1 MFPESHISRNVLAFL
16 FIPAVQQA
24 ITSAYNS
31 LSPHSPT
38 PLPPLL
44 LLPISA
50 RHASSSSIPQSN
62 DLYQT
67 NIPPSQQ
74 PPARMQ
80 YPSTIYHDRINEYAL
95 QAPLAYLSGT
105 AKGAFNTLSRR
116 RTSRRRRHASR
127 RRSSHSSVM
136 RSCYS
141 TLRVSQPSSVG

>member
-44 LLPISA
+44 PISA

-62 DLYQT
+62 NLYQT

-74 PPARMQ
+74 PPTRIQ

-95 QAPLAYLSGT
+95 HAPLAYLSGT
-105 AKGAFNTLSRR
+105 AKGAFNALSRR
-116 RTSRRRRHASR
+116 RTSRRHRHASR
-127 RRSSHSSVM
+127 RRSSHSP
-136 RSCYS
+136 
-141 TLRVSQPSSVG
+141 RVSQPSSVG